1 MEKIYLEALVL
12 DKFFSSAKLMQ
23 LDEISKLISFPEYYK
38 VMKEVDE
45 LLKNEEVINFV
56 FKNLE
61 QALRIVSNDK

>member
-45 LLKNEEVINFV
+45 LLKKKFDLILGVNKIKE
-56 FKNLE
+56 KM
-61 QALRIVSNDK
+61 RK